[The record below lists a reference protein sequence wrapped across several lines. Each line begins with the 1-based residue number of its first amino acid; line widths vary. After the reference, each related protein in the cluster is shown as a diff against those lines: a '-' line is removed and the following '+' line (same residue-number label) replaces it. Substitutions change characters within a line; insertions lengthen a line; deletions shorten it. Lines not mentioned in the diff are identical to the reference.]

1 MQVFQQL
8 FFHKNV
14 NFYSNRTLSNPSV
27 FYEAIQHF
35 FDGFPKSVGRLR
47 RKKSTAVCVLEC
59 GEGEKVFILQN
70 KKNPS
75 LLRFYYQKTPFSP

>member
-8 FFHKNV
+8 FFYKNV

-47 RKKSTAVCVLEC
+47 RKKSTGCILEC
-59 GEGEKVFILQN
+59 GEGETIRVLGV
-70 KKNPS
+70 
-75 LLRFYYQKTPFSP
+75 THW

>member
-8 FFHKNV
+8 FFYKNV

-47 RKKSTAVCVLEC
+47 RKNSTGLCSGVRRRGNYKGVGCYTLVTGLY
-59 GEGEKVFILQN
+59 L
-70 KKNPS
+70 
-75 LLRFYYQKTPFSP
+75 

>member
-8 FFHKNV
+8 FFYRNV

-47 RKKSTAVCVLEC
+47 CKKSTAVCSGVGRRGNYKGVWCYTLVA
-59 GEGEKVFILQN
+59 GLY
-70 KKNPS
+70 
-75 LLRFYYQKTPFSP
+75 L

>member
-8 FFHKNV
+8 FFYKNV

-47 RKKSTAVCVLEC
+47 RKKSNGTEVTKGAT
-59 GEGEKVFILQN
+59 
-70 KKNPS
+70 
-75 LLRFYYQKTPFSP
+75 TPPAWMWWRW

>member
-8 FFHKNV
+8 FFYKNV

-47 RKKSTAVCVLEC
+47 CKESTGVCSGVRRR
-59 GEGEKVFILQN
+59 GKGVYFTK
-70 KKNPS
+70 
-75 LLRFYYQKTPFSP
+75 

>member
-8 FFHKNV
+8 FFYKNV

-47 RKKSTAVCVLEC
+47 CK
-59 GEGEKVFILQN
+59 EKYWGVFWSAEKGKL
-70 KKNPS
+70 
-75 LLRFYYQKTPFSP
+75 

>member
-8 FFHKNV
+8 FFYKNV
-14 NFYSNRTLSNPSV
+14 NFYSKRTLSNPSV

-47 RKKSTAVCVLEC
+47 CKIFLLSFL
-59 GEGEKVFILQN
+59 N
-70 KKNPS
+70 S
-75 LLRFYYQKTPFSP
+75 LRGLYIVDIQ

>member
-8 FFHKNV
+8 FFYTNV
-14 NFYSNRTLSNPSV
+14 KFYSKRTLSIPPV

-47 RKKSTAVCVLEC
+47 RKIFLLSFL
-59 GEGEKVFILQN
+59 N
-70 KKNPS
+70 S
-75 LLRFYYQKTPFSP
+75 L